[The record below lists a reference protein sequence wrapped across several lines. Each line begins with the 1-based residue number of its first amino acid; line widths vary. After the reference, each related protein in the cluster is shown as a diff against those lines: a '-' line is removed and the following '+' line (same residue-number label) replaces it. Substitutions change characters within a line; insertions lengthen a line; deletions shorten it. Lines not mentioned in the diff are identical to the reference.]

1 MNARRI
7 KRLLAEAVEL
17 SKDRRANASRIAE
30 IRLDLGRDLPPAV
43 GNVYSWAMKNR
54 PEALNELFPLFLDY
68 RLNATGVKPP
78 LC

>member
-7 KRLLAEAVEL
+7 KNLLAEAIEL
-17 SKDRRANASRIAE
+17 SKDRKANASRIAE

-68 RLNATGVKPP
+68 RLNLNDGQP
-78 LC
+78 L